1 MLIINQEPLLTA
13 THIHIQRNRSNST
26 GEFHLPPSLNTSTIL
41 KMKLPII
48 IAYILLITTTNA
60 STSNNRGVRR
70 LQEDTTTVKRRVSNE
85 PATIDSRRRLSK
97 GSKSSATL
105 TTRPT
110 TITRPT
116 VAGKASKASSKAM
129 KIQTTS
135 TVTAGGSDAGV
146 AEGFLASAIDKD
158 IEEMSLSMPMFV
170 PAEELTDVSMSMYEP
185 ATIDSRRR
193 LSKGSKS
200 SATLTTRPT
209 TITRPTVA
217 GKASKASSKAMKIQ
231 TTSTVTAGGSDAGVA
246 EGFLASAIDIDIEE
260 MSPLSMP
267 MFVPAEEVTDLE
279 LLSIEQDENSLSMS
293 MLMVEEK

>member
-1 MLIINQEPLLTA
+1 
-13 THIHIQRNRSNST
+13 
-26 GEFHLPPSLNTSTIL
+26 
-41 KMKLPII
+41 MKLPII
-48 IAYILLITTTNA
+48 IAYILLITTANA

-110 TITRPT
+110 TVTGPTVAGKASKASSKAMKIQTTSTVTAGGSDAGVAGGLPALLQASAIDKDIEEMSLSMPMFVPAEELTDVSMSMYEPATIDSRRRLSKGSKSSATLTTRPTTVTGPT

-170 PAEELTDVSMSMYEP
+170 PAEE
-185 ATIDSRRR
+185 
-193 LSKGSKS
+193 
-200 SATLTTRPT
+200 
-209 TITRPTVA
+209 
-217 GKASKASSKAMKIQ
+217 
-231 TTSTVTAGGSDAGVA
+231 
-246 EGFLASAIDIDIEE
+246 
-260 MSPLSMP
+260 
-267 MFVPAEEVTDLE
+267 VTDLE
-279 LLSIEQDENSLSMS
+279 LLSIEQDENSLSIS